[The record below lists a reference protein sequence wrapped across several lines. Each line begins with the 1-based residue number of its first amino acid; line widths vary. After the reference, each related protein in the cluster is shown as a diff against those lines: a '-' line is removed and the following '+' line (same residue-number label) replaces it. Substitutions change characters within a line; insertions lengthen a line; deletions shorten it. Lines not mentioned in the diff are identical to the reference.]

1 MNYNV
6 DYNTEGESKNQFNP
20 SNKRP
25 VSLTII
31 CILTFIASGF
41 SALSNLSWGILYDTF
56 SEILLSNDSP
66 MMQQMAET
74 ILATSRSMFFVDF
87 FLYLGSIAGAIL
99 MFNLKKNGFHIYVV
113 ANVLLALTPAF
124 FVEGQGINFYSLVLI
139 TMPFIAL
146 YAVHLKF
153 MK

>member
-6 DYNTEGESKNQFNP
+6 DYNTEAETTNQLNQP
-20 SNKRP
+20 NKRP
-25 VSLTII
+25 VSLII
-31 CILTFIASGF
+31 LCILTFIASGF
-41 SALSNLSWGILYDTF
+41 SALSNLLWGVLYDTF

-87 FLYLGSIAGAIL
+87 FLYLGSITGAIL

-113 ANVLLALTPAF
+113 ANLLLALTPAF
-124 FVEGQGINFYSLVLI
+124 FVDGQGINFYSLVLI